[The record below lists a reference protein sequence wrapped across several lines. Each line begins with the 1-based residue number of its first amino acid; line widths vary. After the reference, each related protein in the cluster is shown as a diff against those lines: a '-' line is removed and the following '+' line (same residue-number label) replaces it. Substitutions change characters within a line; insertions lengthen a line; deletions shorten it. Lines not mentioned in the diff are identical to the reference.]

1 MAFHET
7 GSLTFPFFILV
18 YLALTWYMLPWKREE
33 LVSIRVLLSVLKKN
47 PPLACGVWQA
57 VTKINKLRTDATFPW
72 GTTLASP
79 LHFCTCEWKIT
90 ALMSHVPHGKN
101 VWSCWTDESS
111 HKNKTK
117 QNPNKQK
124 KNLHGSWVRG
134 IMDFS
139 LSTVANFRV
148 RSTVHFSFNISY
160 YLLCKT
166 CYLSN
171 KIP

>member
-117 QNPNKQK
+117 QNPNKQQQQK
-124 KNLHGSWVRG
+124 KLRLISPNSARRFLSPYIYFKGGSARNCHLWAEDVETE
-134 IMDFS
+134 S
-139 LSTVANFRV
+139 QTA
-148 RSTVHFSFNISY
+148 
-160 YLLCKT
+160 
-166 CYLSN
+166 
-171 KIP
+171 